1 MQLTKK
7 TSRLKASNTIHRKSK
22 DRNCST
28 RLKLDFVNLN
38 GRLVHIY
45 LPDIAGVRIPS
56 PMTME
61 VPIKTNSN
69 RRVFKDDLL
78 SKVSFILKALS
89 NSGVGSLSLK
99 LDICSSAG
107 WRFGSML
114 TFAYLQISE
123 YNAKVPPTI
132 ASIYMLTCKWS
143 SKYPVKIRRIR
154 GLLWKAL
161 TLPIIIGFKHY
172 KHVFYQGE

>member
-1 MQLTKK
+1 MAK
-7 TSRLKASNTIHRKSK
+7 TENWNTI
-22 DRNCST
+22 C
-28 RLKLDFVNLN
+28 LKPDFVNFN
-38 GRLVHIY
+38 ARYVHIY

-56 PMTME
+56 PMIME

-69 RRVFKDDLL
+69 RKVFKDDLL
-78 SKVSFILKALS
+78 SKVSFMLKALS

-123 YNAKVPPTI
+123 YSANVPPTI
-132 ASIYMLTCKWS
+132 ALIYVLAWKWS
-143 SKYPVKIRRIR
+143 SKYPVKSKENKNPTI
-154 GLLWKAL
+154 KAL

-172 KHVFYQGE
+172 KYVFCQGD